1 MEQNIVGDMNTSRE
15 ALTAL
20 QQKYSGGMPNVY
32 RLSDEQ
38 KAWLELKIQT
48 LAEGLQPPQPIMEL
62 HKIRNRLAHAT
73 EDIPDKELQ
82 KMVSFVFNN
91 MEEIRALIETG
102 CTDD

>member
-1 MEQNIVGDMNTSRE
+1 MSGLVQAKN

-20 QQKYSGGMPNVY
+20 KQKFPDGAPDVSL
-32 RLSDEQ
+32 LSEEQ

-48 LAEGLQPPQPIMEL
+48 LTEEIQSSQTIMEL
-62 HKIRNRLAHAT
+62 RKIRNQLVHAT

-91 MEEIRALIETG
+91 INDIQRIIS
-102 CTDD
+102 

>member
-1 MEQNIVGDMNTSRE
+1 MSGLVQAKN

-20 QQKYSGGMPNVY
+20 KQKFPHGAPDVS
-32 RLSDEQ
+32 LISEEQ
-38 KAWLELKIQT
+38 KAWLELKIQMLT
-48 LAEGLQPPQPIMEL
+48 EGVQSSQTIMEL
-62 HKIRNRLAHAT
+62 RKIRNQLVHAT

>member
-1 MEQNIVGDMNTSRE
+1 MNTSRE

-20 QQKYSGGMPNVY
+20 QQKYSGGMPDIY

-38 KAWLELKIQT
+38 KAWLKLKIQAI
-48 LAEGLQPPQPIMEL
+48 AEDIHPPVTKL

-82 KMVSFVFNN
+82 KMVSFVFDNI
-91 MEEIRALIETG
+91 EGIKAFIETG
-102 CTDD
+102 LTHD

>member
-1 MEQNIVGDMNTSRE
+1 MGNVNKSR
-15 ALTAL
+15 
-20 QQKYSGGMPNVY
+20 GMPDVY

-48 LAEGLQPPQPIMEL
+48 LAEGFQPPQPVMEL

-73 EDIPDKELQ
+73 EDIPNKELQ

-91 MEEIRALIETG
+91 MEEMRALIETG
-102 CTDD
+102 CTDDEKR

>member
-1 MEQNIVGDMNTSRE
+1 MNDTNTSRE

-20 QQKYSGGMPNVY
+20 KQKYSGGMPDVY

-48 LAEGLQPPQPIMEL
+48 LAEGLQSSQTIMEL
-62 HKIRNRLAHAT
+62 RKIRNQLAHAT

-82 KMVSFVFNN
+82 KMVSFVFDN

-102 CTDD
+102 CTDDEKR

>member
-1 MEQNIVGDMNTSRE
+1 MGDMNTSRE

-20 QQKYSGGMPNVY
+20 QQKYYDGMPDIY

-82 KMVSFVFNN
+82 KIVSFVFNN
-91 MEEIRALIETG
+91 MEEMRALIETG
-102 CTDD
+102 CTDDEKR

>member
-1 MEQNIVGDMNTSRE
+1 MGDMNTSRE

-20 QQKYSGGMPNVY
+20 QQKYSGGMPDVY

-48 LAEGLQPPQPIMEL
+48 LAEGLRLPQPVMEL

-82 KMVSFVFNN
+82 KMVSFVFDN

-102 CTDD
+102 CTDDEKR

>member
-1 MEQNIVGDMNTSRE
+1 MGDMNTSRE

-20 QQKYSGGMPNVY
+20 QQKYSGDMPDIY

-48 LAEGLQPPQPIMEL
+48 LAEGLQPPHPVMKL

-102 CTDD
+102 YTDDQER

>member
-1 MEQNIVGDMNTSRE
+1 MIQDMVLHKSRE

-48 LAEGLQPPQPIMEL
+48 VAEGLQQPVTEL

-82 KMVSFVFNN
+82 KMVSFVFDN

-102 CTDD
+102 YTDDQER